1 MVSKPDLSRQK
12 APVEQVIL
20 RSDQV
25 FLCLLIN
32 RRHNHIRVIDFRTG
46 NFPVKRVFI
55 QSLAQRERAHK
66 VFTLVERDEVPGWLR
81 LGFQKEG
88 TVPGYYKRSD
98 AFVLGRVLHDPQ
110 PPTSYEVDA
119 KALASAA
126 KKYAKEV
133 SNIDA
138 PAKMRTIDQREA
150 LEKVRHVNNGR
161 RPLTSFDPFGRHSLR
176 LYLAVSPDRH
186 SEENVVAAEFQD
198 CFGNARLELLF
209 SPNNGTEAS
218 AAITGLRTMMNELQD
233 RGIVTAFATSRTD
246 NELLTALYQAAGF
259 RKTGK
264 MAGQFFDGEKYIDEI
279 LWTRKLAVAAAD
291 QVAMDG
297 PP

>member
-1 MVSKPDLSRQK
+1 MVSKPDLTRHK

-55 QSLAQRERAHK
+55 QSLAQREGAHK
-66 VFTLVERDEVPGWLR
+66 IFTLVERDEVPGWLR

-88 TVPGYYKRSD
+88 TIPGYYKRSD
-98 AFVLGRVLHDPQ
+98 AFVLGRLMADAPS
-110 PPTSYEVDA
+110 TDVDA
-119 KALASAA
+119 KALLAAS
-126 KKYAKEV
+126 KKYAKEMSPV
-133 SNIDA
+133 ETN
-138 PAKMRTIDQREA
+138 PRMRTIDQREA
-150 LEKVRHVNNGR
+150 LEKARHVNGR
-161 RPLTSFDPFGRHSLR
+161 RPLTVFDPFGRHSLR
-176 LYLAVSPDRH
+176 LYLAVAPDRN
-186 SEENVVAAEFQD
+186 SDENVVAAEFQD

-209 SPNNGTEAS
+209 VPKNAAENA
-218 AAITGLRTMMNELQD
+218 AAIAGLRTMMNELQN
-233 RGIVTAFATSRTD
+233 RGIVTAFATSRAD
-246 NELLTALYQAAGF
+246 NDLLTALYLAAGF

-264 MAGQFFDGEKYIDEI
+264 LAGQTFDGERYHDEI

-291 QVAMDG
+291 QVAIDG